1 MASQS
6 AGADY
11 RAVPITAFYVFPLKT
26 ECKDA
31 ASQLMWCTEPMI
43 KGGHFVWRQKTVVE
57 TASQLVQ
64 NTEPVTERGFSL
76 RR

>member
-26 ECKDA
+26 ECKNA

-43 KGGHFVWRQKTVVE
+43 EGGYFV
-57 TASQLVQ
+57 
-64 NTEPVTERGFSL
+64 
-76 RR
+76 